1 MASKIVSFTLHLRPE
16 LCQSGHNCR
25 TSIVLVLCWY
35 CSEFHCYWIW
45 WCVQHC
51 HSFATSFNWMHS
63 FDEEQHWTF
72 FVSYSAWNW
81 ISGQCFIRD
90 SRPASNVYGVLDYVT
105 SMYAGIL
112 RTLRFFMILVLEY
125 CTEKIQAFTAVPSVA
140 AGRVYL
146 DWGGWAL
153 DKSLTRFTAY
163 ADSSYF
169 RASTCIQCTHY
180 VEQVLGFSGL
190 SGRLPMWELL
200 QRSCYSWDVCSF
212 LNVVCLYAGTLVRS
226 GSDTS
231 EICRTFKS
239 STSFEC
245 SLLFFEP

>member
-1 MASKIVSFTLHLRPE
+1 MSWDNGV
-16 LCQSGHNCR
+16 
-25 TSIVLVLCWY
+25 
-35 CSEFHCYWIW
+35 
-45 WCVQHC
+45 
-51 HSFATSFNWMHS
+51 
-63 FDEEQHWTF
+63 
-72 FVSYSAWNW
+72 
-81 ISGQCFIRD
+81 CF
-90 SRPASNVYGVLDYVT
+90 VT

-146 DWGGWAL
+146 DWSGCEL
-153 DKSLTRFTAY
+153 DKSLTRFTVS

-200 QRSCYSWDVCSF
+200 QRSCYSWDVCS
-212 LNVVCLYAGTLVRS
+212 L
-226 GSDTS
+226 
-231 EICRTFKS
+231 CRLSLCWHFGQVLILRRYVGLS
-239 STSFEC
+239 SLALHLSVHCC
-245 SLLFFEP
+245 SLSLKLSSDV